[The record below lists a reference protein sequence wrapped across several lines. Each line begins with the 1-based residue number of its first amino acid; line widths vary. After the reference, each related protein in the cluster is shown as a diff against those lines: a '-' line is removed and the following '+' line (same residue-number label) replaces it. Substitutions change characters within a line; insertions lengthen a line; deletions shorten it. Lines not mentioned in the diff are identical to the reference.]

1 MEAVQRKKIRLSAS
15 AYDGGWYF
23 VTICTQNRMK
33 ILAHIRPV
41 SVGADDSVR
50 PCGVLPRFV
59 LSLTPLGAA
68 VKECLER
75 LTDDTAGILVDK
87 YVIMP
92 NHVHAIIC
100 LDGEKGGQSRPPL
113 QRLMQRFKSI
123 STRRAWDMGYTKLWQ
138 RSYYDHV
145 IRNDADYLTIWQY
158 IDNNPAHWADDEYYS
173 ES

>member
-1 MEAVQRKKIRLSAS
+1 MEEVRRKKIRLSAS
-15 AYDGGWYF
+15 VYDGGRYF

-50 PCGVLPRFV
+50 PCGVSPQFV
-59 LSLTPLGAA
+59 LSLTPLGDA

-75 LTDDTAGILVDK
+75 LTDDAAGILVDK

-138 RSYYDHV
+138 RSYYDHI
-145 IRNDADYLTIWQY
+145 IRNDADHLAIWQY
-158 IDNNPAHWADDEYYS
+158 IDNNPARWAENEYYS
-173 ES
+173 EA